1 MKKTYEGLFIFLD
14 TMNDEAVAQAMKIA
28 PAEIEKANGKV
39 IDSVIMGRRQFSRPL
54 HKKESGHYLQVIFE
68 LDPAHV
74 AELRGRFRLHDE
86 IFRVQIISMTE
97 VDLAQFNKRKA
108 AKAVEEPKHGVA
120 Q

>member
-14 TMNDEAVAQAMKIA
+14 TMNDEAVAQAMKIV
-28 PAEIEKANGKV
+28 PTEIEKANGKV

-68 LDPAHV
+68 LDGAQV
-74 AELRGRFRLHDE
+74 AELRGRLRLHDE
-86 IFRVQIISMTE
+86 VFRAQIVSISE
-97 VDLAQFNKRKA
+97 ADLALFNKRKA
-108 AKAVEEPKHGVA
+108 AKTVEEPKHGVT